1 MDIYKIHITYNNN
14 LSFSEFN
21 KICDSLNKAFNDI
34 NRENGLKST
43 KQIKE
48 HNAIITNFD
57 KGSVI
62 LELVASFVVSVASG
76 LVVSAIKSR
85 LSKIKENKIDVE
97 IVNDE
102 KGKFEI
108 HIHIE
113 NWPYKKF
120 YTEIIPV
127 P

>member
-1 MDIYKIHITYNNN
+1 MQNYRLHITYNNN

-48 HNAIITNFD
+48 HNAVITNFD
-57 KGSVI
+57 KGSII
-62 LELVASFVVSVASG
+62 LEIVVSFIVQVAAG
-76 LVVSAIKSR
+76 LVINAICSR
-85 LSKIKENKIDVE
+85 LSKLKSNKIDVK
-97 IVNDE
+97 IIKDE
-102 KGKFEI
+102 NGKSEI

-113 NWPYKKF
+113 N
-120 YTEIIPV
+120 
-127 P
+127 

>member
-1 MDIYKIHITYNNN
+1 MEIYKIHITYNNN

-43 KQIKE
+43 KQIKD

-62 LELVASFVVSVASG
+62 LELAVSFVVGVASS
-76 LVVSAIKSR
+76 LVASAIYSR
-85 LSKIKENKIDVE
+85 LTKSKVEKVDVK
-97 IVNDE
+97 IVND
-102 KGKFEI
+102 KGKSEI

-113 NWPYKKF
+113 N
-120 YTEIIPV
+120 
-127 P
+127 

>member
-1 MDIYKIHITYNNN
+1 MGNYKLIVLENMQNYRLHITYNNN

-48 HNAIITNFD
+48 HNAVITNFD
-57 KGSVI
+57 KGSI
-62 LELVASFVVSVASG
+62 IFEIVVSFIVQVASG
-76 LVVSAIKSR
+76 LVINAICSR
-85 LSKIKENKIDVE
+85 LSKLKSNNIDVK
-97 IVNDE
+97 IINDE
-102 KGKFEI
+102 NGKSEI

-113 NWPYKKF
+113 N
-120 YTEIIPV
+120 
-127 P
+127 